1 VQTYTEHKKR
11 AKATELRTPETARV
25 EQCLHALYQTIHF
38 QHLFS
43 NYGCSY
49 YHKLAPMMQI
59 KIYYPNCIDVHMPSS
74 KECFWISH
82 INWISF
88 QLNLKDTKRHYSY
101 GRLGRTGTGAV
112 QALTIQR
119 SDIQEHSMPQWE
131 LLNVENQAN
140 TSHDYFIFCNK
151 LAKRSESH
159 LYIVNN
165 QKHFYLYIS
174 RKSKIICNK
183 LDEHYESHI

>member
-1 VQTYTEHKKR
+1 
-11 AKATELRTPETARV
+11 
-25 EQCLHALYQTIHF
+25 
-38 QHLFS
+38 
-43 NYGCSY
+43 
-49 YHKLAPMMQI
+49 
-59 KIYYPNCIDVHMPSS
+59 
-74 KECFWISH
+74 
-82 INWISF
+82 
-88 QLNLKDTKRHYSY
+88 LNLKDTKRHYSY

-151 LAKRSESH
+151 LAKRFESH